1 MEEQAMRRFDLAT
14 VLVFA
19 AWIVAAG
26 ATGCSNS
33 DTVIQPLT
41 SETQTD
47 VQAGAEI
54 LAVSTP
60 SIDATEETV
69 VSLMAE
75 VVPEPL
81 GGRSGPFPPSMQD
94 SLTCVPV
101 FDLGNG
107 LSGTCLAEP
116 TGEVIFTFG
125 GTVDAE
131 GESLSVDGTL
141 VVALAADQPATG
153 TGYDIELAA
162 TMSGPP
168 GVLAWSSTGS
178 LVVDEAG
185 AVVDFGLALAG
196 TVSPAGGQ
204 EMAVS
209 AVLDAAQLELTLV
222 GPRGGVLRIAMD
234 RAAMTGAM
242 TLNGLQ
248 VAAVSIVDGCAVIDP
263 IVPGLEDQTICP

>member
-1 MEEQAMRRFDLAT
+1 MRRFDHPT

-19 AWIVAAG
+19 AWIVAACV
-26 ATGCSNS
+26 TGCGNS
-33 DTVIQPLT
+33 DSVIQPLT

-60 SIDATEETV
+60 PIDAAEETV

-75 VVPEPL
+75 IVPEPM
-81 GGRSGPFPPSMQD
+81 GGTSGPSRPWMRNSP
-94 SLTCVPV
+94 TCAPV
-101 FDLGNG
+101 FDLANG

-116 TGEVIFTFG
+116 TGEVTFTFG

-131 GESLSVDGTL
+131 GEGLSVDGTL
-141 VVALAADQPATG
+141 VASLAADQPAVG
-153 TGYDIELAA
+153 AGYDIQLAA
-162 TMSGPP
+162 TISGPR
-168 GVLAWSSTGS
+168 GVLTWTSMGS
-178 LVVDEAG
+178 VLVDDAG

-209 AVLDAAQLELTLV
+209 AVLDVAQLELTVV

-234 RAAMTGAM
+234 RAAMTGTV

-248 VAAVSIVDGCAVIDP
+248 VAAVSIVDGCAVIDA
-263 IVPGLEDQTICP
+263 IVPQLEDQTVCP